1 MLLLP
6 PSFFPLL
13 WWPIVIMWL
22 CVGRYCIYTDTHYC
36 SVTLYGSFEC
46 FCTPYVVYTFDFRFI
61 LSATKLSIC
70 SIRFSWK
77 RSVRE
82 VSSILKFRLRYKRKS
97 IRIKCQ
103 YFVQNCIFVVKRALS
118 SFRLILSVLRLSI
131 STFVFAISIFNW
143 KKKWQYWFRVPIL
156 KYG

>member
-1 MLLLP
+1 MRKNVCVQTYIYTDDCRHFHGCCAAVSLTHTCTTHSIHIWLYHGIRHTMRRNAKIIMRIEYEYIIQYYSKSEVKKMYVVMLLLP

-22 CVGRYCIYTDTHYC
+22 CVGRYCIHTDTHYC

-70 SIRFSWK
+70 SIRFS
-77 RSVRE
+77 
-82 VSSILKFRLRYKRKS
+82 
-97 IRIKCQ
+97 
-103 YFVQNCIFVVKRALS
+103 
-118 SFRLILSVLRLSI
+118 
-131 STFVFAISIFNW
+131 
-143 KKKWQYWFRVPIL
+143 
-156 KYG
+156 